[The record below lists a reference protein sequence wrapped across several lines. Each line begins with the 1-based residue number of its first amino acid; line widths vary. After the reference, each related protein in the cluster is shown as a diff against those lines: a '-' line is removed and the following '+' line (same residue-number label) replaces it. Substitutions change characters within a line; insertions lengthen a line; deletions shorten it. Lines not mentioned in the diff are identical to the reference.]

1 MLPSDTGRKAYQPDN
16 ITFLRE
22 AWIDKP
28 VLLVFSAYRR
38 LTRLNCVP
46 PVCMLAGTIII

>member
-22 AWIDKP
+22 AWI
-28 VLLVFSAYRR
+28 
-38 LTRLNCVP
+38 
-46 PVCMLAGTIII
+46 AGLEINFFVREPAGD